1 MRLSSLF
8 GNRSLLPAR
17 DSFGAHV
24 LSLMTSSLLAQGLGI
39 VTAPILTRL
48 YSPSD
53 FGIVAAFLSL
63 SNIIAVVASWRYE
76 IAIMLPD
83 QEDEARDLALLAIM
97 IVMGMSILSL
107 IMVALFRQHIA
118 NLLKTPELAQWLW
131 LAPVNIF
138 MIGSHNVYNYWTAR
152 HKRFSSLAMS
162 RLASAVAGAGVQIGS
177 GTFFR
182 AGPAGLIFGQVTLWA
197 TATGVLIQ
205 QSSRQGK
212 AVFKNF
218 CLKNLLLRG
227 KEYFRFP
234 LLDSWAILANFGA
247 HKLPILIIT
256 YFFGSIAA
264 GYYFLGYRV
273 LYWPLGFISESVAQV
288 FFQRYE
294 ENKYSD
300 QRAFFLWKIIKN
312 LGALA
317 IIPSVLLF
325 FFAPFVFKIGFG
337 DEWVIAGEYI
347 QYLSPVLFFR
357 FIVSPLTSVLWSEQ
371 KNLWNLQWQTLL
383 LASAIVS
390 FCIGGYFNNI
400 KIGLLILSISQSFL
414 YGILIVIIMS
424 LASRNRQKI

>member
-8 GNRSLLPAR
+8 GNRSFLPAR
-17 DSFGAHV
+17 GSFAAHV
-24 LSLMTSSLLAQGLGI
+24 LSLMTSSLAAQGLGI

-53 FGIVAAFLSL
+53 FGIMAAFLSL
-63 SNIIAVVASWRYE
+63 SNMIAVVASWRYE

-83 QEDEARDLALLAIM
+83 KDDEARDVALLAII
-97 IVMGMSILSL
+97 IVICMSILSL
-107 IMVALFRQHIA
+107 VAVALFRQHIA

-138 MIGSHNVYNYWTAR
+138 LIGLHNVNNYWTTR
-152 HKRFSSLAMS
+152 QKQFSLLAIS
-162 RLASAVAGAGVQIGS
+162 RLAGALAGAGVQIGC
-177 GTFFR
+177 GAFIR
-182 AGPAGLIFGQVTLWA
+182 ASPAGLIFGQIALWA

-205 QSSRQGK
+205 QSFRQGK
-212 AVFKNF
+212 AIVKN
-218 CLKNLLLRG
+218 LSLNNLLLRG

-256 YFFGSIAA
+256 YFFGSIVA

-300 QRAFFLWKIIKN
+300 QRAFFLRKIIKY
-312 LGALA
+312 LGMLA
-317 IIPSVLLF
+317 IIPSVLLL
-325 FFAPFVFKIGFG
+325 FFAPFIFKIAFG
-337 DEWVIAGEYI
+337 EEWVIAGEYI
-347 QYLSPVLFFR
+347 QYLTPVLFFR

-371 KNLWNLQWQTLL
+371 KNLLNLQWQTLL
-383 LASAIVS
+383 LGSAIIS

-400 KIGLLILSISQSFL
+400 KMGLLILSISQSFL
-414 YGILIVIIMS
+414 YALLIVIIIKLS
-424 LASRNRQKI
+424 SKNRQRI